1 MLLRL
6 RDALLRH
13 ANYDPLAL
21 MGEIGAHYGLPQGT
35 TYECTTLTYQPLSV
49 QSMKGKDL
57 PDINFK
63 SRWYSNGVAM
73 QNIYVTVM
81 HRSIDNGFEFNF
93 EYQKNCVSEDE
104 LEKLYFYMCRVM
116 FYGIEDPSRTIGEI
130 LDWI

>member
-1 MLLRL
+1 
-6 RDALLRH
+6 
-13 ANYDPLAL
+13 
-21 MGEIGAHYGLPQGT
+21 
-35 TYECTTLTYQPLSV
+35 
-49 QSMKGKDL
+49 
-57 PDINFK
+57 
-63 SRWYSNGVAM
+63 
-73 QNIYVTVM
+73 M